1 MVEFPAKSSGT
12 TTPIIA
18 TDKRGKHFL
27 EEFEAKEF
35 RTWKHLSIEYV
46 HVFMFLSMYLSI
58 YLSIYLSTCLS
69 ILFYSILFYS
79 ILFYSI
85 LFYSILFYSIL
96 SYPILSYPILSYPI
110 LSYPILSYLS
120 MYLSIY
126 LSILIYMCTYTV
138 MQIKGWLRVASWSL
152 QVWNLSV
159 SATGLWL
166 AGAMLVS
173 WPRLLPFERNI
184 FWPIGSTPWKFNI
197 APEKLPS
204 QSESIVFQPPFFRT
218 YCWWK

>member
-1 MVEFPAKSSGT
+1 M
-12 TTPIIA
+12 
-18 TDKRGKHFL
+18 
-27 EEFEAKEF
+27 
-35 RTWKHLSIEYV
+35 
-46 HVFMFLSMYLSI
+46 FMYSCFCRCIYLFI
-58 YLSIYLSTCLS
+58 YLSIYLPVY
-69 ILFYSILFYS
+69 LFYSILFYS

-85 LFYSILFYSIL
+85 LFYSILF
-96 SYPILSYPILSYPI
+96 YPI